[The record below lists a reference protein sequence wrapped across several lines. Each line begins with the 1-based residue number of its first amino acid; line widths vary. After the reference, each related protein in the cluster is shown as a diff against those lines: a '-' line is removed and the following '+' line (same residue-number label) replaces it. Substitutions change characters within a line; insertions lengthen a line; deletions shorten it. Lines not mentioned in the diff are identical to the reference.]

1 MTEPHFQGSEPAL
14 VGDIGGTHARFA
26 LLEPGKTTPIR
37 KRVIPTREHPTP
49 DSAIESYLSMIGGD
63 RPHNAAL
70 AVAGP
75 VKGDTAELTN
85 HPWRFPTAALR
96 HRLKLDR
103 LLLINDFRALALAVP
118 KLRADEVRQ
127 VGGGRAAGDTP
138 KAVIGPGTG
147 LGVATAVPLNQTWL
161 AIEGEG
167 GHVTYGA
174 CTRAE
179 DALLLTLRKRYGH
192 VSGERVASGPGLVN
206 LYDALRARSGL
217 PVATLTPPQVLQ
229 QAQDGCAL
237 CAEAIAHFCAMLGTL
252 SGNLALTVGAR
263 GGVYIGGGIVPRLG
277 PVFDRS
283 PFRERFLDHGRFRGY
298 LATIPTFVITTDD
311 AGLLGAAQ
319 HLIKAT
325 DPATI

>member
-1 MTEPHFQGSEPAL
+1 MTQPHSEGPKPAL
-14 VGDIGGTHARFA
+14 LGDIGGTHARFA
-26 LLEPGKTTPIR
+26 LLEPGKIMPTWN
-37 KRVIPTREHPTP
+37 RVIPTREHPTP
-49 DSAIESYLSMIGGD
+49 DSAIERYLSMIGGD
-63 RPHNAAL
+63 RPDNAAL

-75 VKGDTAELTN
+75 VKGDAAELTN
-85 HPWRFPTAALR
+85 HPWRFPNTLR
-96 HRLKLDR
+96 HGLKLDR

-118 KLRADEVRQ
+118 KLRQDDVRQ
-127 VGGGRAAGDTP
+127 VGGGRAAADTP

-167 GHVTYGA
+167 GHVTYSA
-174 CTRAE
+174 CTRVE
-179 DALLLTLRKRYGH
+179 DELLLTLRKRYGH
-192 VSGERVASGPGLVN
+192 VSGERVVSGPGLVN
-206 LYDALRARSGL
+206 LHDALRAQSGL
-217 PVATLTPPQVLQ
+217 PAAPVTPPQVLQ

-237 CAEAIAHFCAMLGTL
+237 CAKAVAHFCAMLGTL

-277 PVFDRS
+277 PAFDRS

-298 LATIPTFVITTDD
+298 LEAVPTFVITTDD

-319 HLIKAT
+319 HFIQTMDQVAL
-325 DPATI
+325 